1 MFKRIGGQLVNTVS
15 FGAGDRAILGV
26 GGWVGT
32 WELWQQPFELLSSE
46 WRTVAYDHFG
56 VGQTEATPERL
67 TFDAQVDAV
76 FGVMDAHEIDTCLLA
91 GESAGGAVAAAAV
104 LRHPER
110 FSGVV
115 FVASGFAR
123 SDDDITRRFVDMI
136 RHDFPAVV
144 PGFVEMCVPE
154 QDCSH
159 VRRWLQ
165 HIISSAEPEV
175 AATLIEALYDVDLRP
190 RLPDVAVPAL
200 VVHGALDALPASS
213 PGNARAAAELI
224 PDCELVIVDDAGHVP
239 TLTRPEAVASAIAAA
254 FAPAA

>member
-1 MFKRIGGQLVNTVS
+1 MFQRVGGQLVNAVS

-32 WELWQQPFELLSSE
+32 WELWQQPFELLSSN

-56 VGQTEATPERL
+56 VGQTAAGPELL
-67 TFDAQVDAV
+67 TFEAQVDAV
-76 FGVMDAHEIDTCLLA
+76 FGVMDAHGIDSCLLA
-91 GESAGGAVAAAAV
+91 GESAGGVVAAAAV

-110 FSGVV
+110 FDGVV
-115 FVASGFAR
+115 FVATGFAR
-123 SDDDITRRFVDMI
+123 SDDETTRRFVEMI
-136 RHDFPAVV
+136 RSDFLAVV
-144 PGFVEMCVPE
+144 PGFVQMCVPE
-154 QDCSH
+154 PDCGH

-190 RLPDVAVPAL
+190 RLPHVAVPAL

-213 PGNARAAAELI
+213 PDGARAAAELI

-239 TLTRPEAVASAIAAA
+239 TLTRPEAVASAIDAA
-254 FAPAA
+254 FARAA